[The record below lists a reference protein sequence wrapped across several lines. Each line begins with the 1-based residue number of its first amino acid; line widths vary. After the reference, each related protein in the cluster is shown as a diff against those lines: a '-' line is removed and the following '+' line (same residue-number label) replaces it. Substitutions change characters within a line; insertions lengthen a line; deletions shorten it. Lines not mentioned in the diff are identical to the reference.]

1 MNKTIKT
8 LVIIASLTLAFF
20 LGRETAPVDVVT
32 ETVTE
37 TETEY
42 VTVEK
47 YETINDLM
55 HRVVD
60 FNTDGTELS
69 VMLDDGTELYAYREP
84 NIDLY
89 QGNRITEVRDGVAY
103 TLNGSSYMVSS
114 YRGVR

>member
-1 MNKTIKT
+1 MKKEIKT
-8 LVIIASLTLAFF
+8 LIIIASLTFAFF

-89 QGNRITEVRDGVAY
+89 QGNRITEVKEGIAY
-103 TLNGSSYMVSS
+103 RLNGTSYKVNLCE
-114 YRGVR
+114 

>member
-1 MNKTIKT
+1 MKKEIKT
-8 LVIIASLTLAFF
+8 LIIIASLTFAFF

-60 FNTDGTELS
+60 FNTDGTEL
-69 VMLDDGTELYAYREP
+69 YAYREP
-84 NIDLY
+84 NIDIY
-89 QGNRITEVRDGVAY
+89 QGNRITEVKNGIAY
-103 TLNGSSYMVSS
+103 CQNGTSYKVNLCE
-114 YRGVR
+114 